1 VSVLAAFTV
10 ATFQIINKQNVC
22 LFFVGESSPLICL
35 IFLQV

>member
-22 LFFVGESSPLICL
+22 FFVGESSPLICL